1 VVRAVEAV
9 TDCRWVLLYVKRWL
23 AAPLQRPDGTLI
35 ERDEGTPQGS
45 AISPILANLFMH
57 FAFDAWMARNYPDCP
72 FERYADDAVVHCKS
86 RRQAEMVLAGIAARM
101 KRSGL
106 AGSPRQ
112 DEDRLLQGQQSSE

>member
-57 FAFDAWMARNYPDCP
+57 FAFDSWMARNYPGCP
-72 FERYADDAVVHCKS
+72 FERYADDGVPRTW
-86 RRQAEMVLAGIAARM
+86 RR
-101 KRSGL
+101 
-106 AGSPRQ
+106 SPM
-112 DEDRLLQGQQSSE
+112 